1 MSSGGQIYRGI
12 PTGLLTGAADRKLLD
27 SLGLRLILDLRSES
41 EAAEQ
46 PDYVPDG
53 ARLVRICGLCHPDGS
68 EISFS
73 PGDIEKLLKSK
84 KDEEHNLADA
94 MYEQMLFR
102 NKAYKEL
109 FRALEAGETP
119 ILFHCSGGK
128 DRTGVAAML
137 ILLALGASDE
147 TICQDFV
154 RTNVCRRPELEKIW
168 AAHAEEIEA
177 HPEQKQFYQG
187 IAGVHPESAPFVL
200 DTIRKEYGATDAYL
214 EAEYGLTPARL
225 MRLRRMYLE

>member
-1 MSSGGQIYRGI
+1 M
-12 PTGLLTGAADRKLLD
+12 
-27 SLGLRLILDLRSES
+27 
-41 EAAEQ
+41 
-46 PDYVPDG
+46 
-53 ARLVRICGLCHPDGS
+53 
-68 EISFS
+68 
-73 PGDIEKLLKSK
+73 
-84 KDEEHNLADA
+84 
-94 MYEQMLFR
+94 
-102 NKAYKEL
+102 
-109 FRALEAGETP
+109 
-119 ILFHCSGGK
+119 
-128 DRTGVAAML
+128 AAML

-177 HPEQKQFYQG
+177 HPEQKRFYQG

-200 DTIRKEYGATDAYL
+200 DTIRKEYGTTDAYL

>member
-1 MSSGGQIYRGI
+1 MCPMARGWCASAGFATRTEARS
-12 PTGLLTGAADRKLLD
+12 P
-27 SLGLRLILDLRSES
+27 SL
-41 EAAEQ
+41 
-46 PDYVPDG
+46 
-53 ARLVRICGLCHPDGS
+53 
-68 EISFS
+68 
-73 PGDIEKLLKSK
+73 PGTLKKLLKGK

-177 HPEQKQFYQG
+177 HPEQKQFYQ
-187 IAGVHPESAPFVL
+187 ALPVSTRSLPPLCWTPSAKSMAPPMP
-200 DTIRKEYGATDAYL
+200 IS
-214 EAEYGLTPARL
+214 
-225 MRLRRMYLE
+225 RRNTA